1 MDAAKE
7 DEESVGLTEEDVQGA
22 DDPLWRPLKEAV
34 KRKRRS
40 RKKKTNQMKVG
51 CCALFLRCLPGR
63 LLKAS

>member
-7 DEESVGLTEEDVQGA
+7 DEESAGLTEEDARGA

-40 RKKKTNQMKVG
+40 RKKT
-51 CCALFLRCLPGR
+51 
-63 LLKAS
+63 